1 MGTCCGGESKD
12 MLIVG
17 TKVKNYIKTKEVFS
31 SADVLEALNG
41 AVYAIL
47 DKAVERAKA
56 NGRKT
61 VQGRDI

>member
-1 MGTCCGGESKD
+1 MAVFGGESKD

-17 TKVKNYIKTKEVFS
+17 TKVKNYIKTKDVMS
-31 SADVLEALNG
+31 SADVLDALNS
-41 AVYAIL
+41 AVYGLL

>member
-1 MGTCCGGESKD
+1 MAWSEGGAKE

-17 TKVKNYIKTKEVFS
+17 TKVKNYIKSKGVMS
-31 SADVLEALNG
+31 SQDVLDALNTAIY
-41 AVYAIL
+41 AVL

-61 VQGRDI
+61 VQGKDV